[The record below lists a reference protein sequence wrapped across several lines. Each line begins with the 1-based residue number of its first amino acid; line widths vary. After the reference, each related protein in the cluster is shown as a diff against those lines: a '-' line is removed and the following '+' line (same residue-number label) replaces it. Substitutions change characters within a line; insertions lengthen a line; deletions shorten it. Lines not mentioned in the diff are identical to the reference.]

1 MTLVSVAMEPDPC
14 LNCILPDCDDG
25 DPRCPIG
32 NEIREDWKER
42 SRERRRSPEQRAKE
56 YQAHKARRK
65 TDRGRMLCAAQKRK
79 YRQKHPETERAI
91 NARYYQ
97 ANRESILRKKRED
110 YQSRIGAE

>member
-1 MTLVSVAMEPDPC
+1 
-14 LNCILPDCDDG
+14 
-25 DPRCPIG
+25 
-32 NEIREDWKER
+32 
-42 SRERRRSPEQRAKE
+42 
-56 YQAHKARRK
+56 
-65 TDRGRMLCAAQKRK
+65 MLCAAQKRK